1 MRIKLLLFLLLST
14 GCAATVYGQQTQ
26 KVLQKTTV
34 NYLFTCTLDKM
45 LDTLSMNYHVRFVF
59 ERDSLRRFD
68 VVEHFFEEPLKD
80 VIGKVCTEN
89 QLHYWVNSD
98 GVIFILQNV
107 DDYARL
113 KKIADSML
121 RAPKRTLAALPV
133 QSTRHA
139 VLRDMQMRRHL
150 TIKGRVVDQNTGAP
164 LPSAT
169 VVIRNTNL
177 TVAAQSDGGF
187 TLANVPA
194 DTCTVLVY
202 DAGYETGILQLNNK
216 NVDSTLVIGLDK
228 SIGTSNEIPLVTRPV
243 TQSTTLAASANT
255 QIRRNIT
262 ISGRVTD
269 QNTGEPLPSATVLIR
284 NTGLMVAARQ
294 DGGFTLFNVPAD
306 TCTVLVYY
314 TGYET
319 GVIQLNNKNVDSALN
334 IGLFKSINTLNEV
347 SIMGTKT
354 GVMNT
359 DTKKVGVL
367 QLTPANLDKLP
378 NMGEKDVM
386 RAFQLMPGVSATNES
401 SSGAYVRGGT
411 PDQNLIVFDGFT
423 VYEVD
428 HLYGFF
434 SAFNANAIKDV
445 QLYKGG
451 FSAMYGGRLSS
462 VTEVNGKDG
471 NSNQAN
477 YGVDL
482 SLLSLNAF
490 METPVNKN
498 SSLVLAFR
506 RSYQGPFY
514 DKIFGQFNTS
524 TTGGGGPGGGPGGG
538 GFGGGGFGEQT
549 TPASHFYDFDAR
561 YTYHLNHNNELV
573 WSLYTGE
580 DKTDNSRQLELPSFI
595 SSSSGSTNITD
606 YTKYGNLGSSVKW
619 FSQFNS
625 KLHAN
630 TYLTYSSY
638 FNDRNRSTSGTTTN
652 SAGDETSFETG
663 TVENNNLQDVGLKS
677 DWVWQQSNQVQL
689 NFGGFADRLHIN
701 YDYVQNDTSYLINQ
715 HNTAYNAGG
724 YAELE
729 YDPTNKLHLQP
740 GIRTTYYSPTSQLYF
755 EPRFSA
761 SYLLTDHYTL
771 KFATGQFYQYMNQVT
786 RDDIADG
793 NRNFWIL
800 SNGSSVPVGKSQHL
814 MGGVSYENKSFLVD
828 VEGYYKNITGL
839 TQYTISQS
847 GGMGPGGGG
856 FGGGFGG
863 GGGSTGD
870 VVEDFYSGTGRAYG
884 LELLLQK
891 KLGHYTGWIGYTLA
905 NAQNKFAVFGSNYY
919 PADQDIRHEFK
930 SINMYHLNRW
940 NFSAVFI
947 FSTGH
952 PYTAP
957 LSTYSFITA
966 DGNRETYFNVS
977 GKNAERLPDYHRL
990 DLSATYDLLRINGD
1004 KIGSIGLSLFNV
1016 YNHVNIW
1023 YKEYYV
1029 VDNAAVTTNVNYLG
1043 FTPNIT
1049 LSLRWK

>member
-1 MRIKLLLFLLLST
+1 MRIRLLLFLLFST
-14 GCAATVYGQQTQ
+14 GYVATVYGQQTQ
-26 KVLQKTTV
+26 KLLEKTTV

-45 LDTLSMNYHVRFVF
+45 LDTLSMNYHLRFVF

-80 VIGKVCTEN
+80 VIGKVCSEN

-121 RAPKRTLAALPV
+121 RAPKKILVAQPAP
-133 QSTRHA
+133 STRHTM
-139 VLRDMQMRRHL
+139 LREMQMRRRL
-150 TIKGRVVDQNTGAP
+150 TISGRVADQNTGAP
-164 LPSAT
+164 IPSAT
-169 VVIRNTNL
+169 IVIRNTNIA
-177 TVAAQSDGGF
+177 VAARHDGSF
-187 TLANVPA
+187 TISNVPA

-202 DAGYETGILQLNNK
+202 NDGYETGMLQLNSK

-228 SIGTSNEIPLVTRPV
+228 SIGTSGERPLAVPPIA
-243 TQSTTLAASANT
+243 QSAGHIVVSGM
-255 QIRRNIT
+255 QIRRNLT
-262 ISGRVTD
+262 ISGRVID
-269 QNTGEPLPSATVLIR
+269 QNSGEPLPSATVLVR

-294 DGGFTLFNVPAD
+294 DGGFTLFNIPAD

-314 TGYET
+314 TGYEP
-319 GVIQLNNKNVDSALN
+319 GVIQLNNKISDNTIV

-378 NMGEKDVM
+378 NIGEKDVM

-411 PDQNLIVFDGFT
+411 PDQNLVVFDGFT
-423 VYEVD
+423 IYEVD

-445 QLYKGG
+445 ELYKGG

-462 VTEVNGKDG
+462 VTEVNGRDG
-471 NSNQAN
+471 NSNQAQ

-490 METPVNKN
+490 METPVNNK
-498 SSLVLAFR
+498 SSLLLAFR

-514 DKIFGQFNTS
+514 DKIFGQFNTAVS
-524 TTGGGGPGGGPGGG
+524 TGGGPGGGFGGGPGGG
-538 GFGGGGFGEQT
+538 GFGT

-561 YTYHLNHNNELV
+561 YTYHLDSKDELV

-580 DKTDNSRQLELPSFI
+580 DKTDNSHDLPSFDD
-595 SSSSGSTNITD
+595 SSNSTDITD
-606 YTKYGNLGSSVKW
+606 YTKYGNVGSSVKW
-619 FSQFNS
+619 FREFNN

-638 FNDRNRSTSGTTTN
+638 FNDRVLNTSGTTTDSN
-652 SAGDETSFETG
+652 GDDVSFESGTDET
-663 TVENNNLQDVGLKS
+663 NNLRDVGLKS
-677 DWVWQQSNQVQL
+677 DWVWQQSNQVQVD
-689 NFGGFADRLHIN
+689 FGGFADRTHIN
-701 YDYVQNDTSYLINQ
+701 YDYVQNDTTFLISQ
-715 HNTAYNAGG
+715 HTTAINTGLYG
-724 YAELE
+724 ELE
-729 YDPTNKLHLQP
+729 YDPTGKLHLQP
-740 GIRTTYYSPTSQLYF
+740 GLRTTYFSPTSQFYF

-761 SYLLTDHYTL
+761 SYLLTDNYTL
-771 KFATGQFYQYMNQVT
+771 KFATGQFYQFMNQVT

-793 NRNFWIL
+793 NRNFWVL
-800 SNGSSVPVGKSQHL
+800 SNNDNIPVGRSRHL
-814 MGGVSYENKSFLVD
+814 MGGVSYETKDFLID
-828 VEGYYKNITGL
+828 VEGYYKSLTGL
-839 TQYTISQS
+839 TQYTISQT
-847 GGMGPGGGG
+847 GG
-856 FGGGFGG
+856 FGPGGGFGG
-863 GGGSTGD
+863 GGNGD
-870 VVEDFYSGTGRAYG
+870 ITEDFYSGTGRAYG
-884 LELLLQK
+884 LEVLLQK
-891 KLGHYTGWIGYTLA
+891 KLGRYTGWIGYTLA
-905 NAQNKFAVFGSNYY
+905 NAENKFAVFGNSYY

-947 FSTGH
+947 FATGH

-957 LSTYSFITA
+957 LSTYSFVSA
-966 DGNRETYFNVS
+966 DGTAQTYYTVS
-977 GKNAERLPDYHRL
+977 AKNAERLPDYSRL
-990 DLSATYDLLRINGD
+990 DMSATYDLLHINGD

-1023 YKEYYV
+1023 YKEYNV
-1029 VDNAAVTTNVNYLG
+1029 VDNAVVTTNVNYLG

-1049 LSLRWK
+1049 LSFRWK